1 MDPADICE
9 DFWEFST
16 RVTILHG
23 QWKIYSACRQESEKE
38 SVGVQLDRN
47 LSAYLAYMEGLSEDL
62 KGFVCTVLPKQQPP
76 SMQTELLQR
85 LCDAALPMPA
95 IGVGVLSLPPVS
107 MSMSSQQQTMLW
119 RDRPA
124 ICGCHAATCHASA
137 RGRRRTCWPCHASA
151 RGRRRTCWPC
161 HASARGRRRTCWP
174 CHASARGRRRASWR
188 FSRACPASCHICCS
202 ATTCGFHAVACSA
215 ITWST
220 TCGFHA
226 IRLQRYHYLVLPRL
240 VLPRLSQR
248 SSPRLVLPHR
258 LSQVHH
264 SLHPLPSHVQVQHGC
279 FWGLSKQPVHGD
291 PPNHLRGHVH
301 IHTTVDRPP
310 SRPMVFTHAHVATG
324 RQPSY
329 PSVVSQ
335 ACFATATFHMVG
347 LLCCRPP
354 EFLCQGGK

>member
-38 SVGVQLDRN
+38 SVGVQLDRI
-47 LSAYLAYMEGLSEDL
+47 LSAYPAYMEGLSEDL
-62 KGFVCTVLPKQQPP
+62 KGFVRTVLPKQQPP

-85 LCDAALPMPA
+85 LCDAALPVPA

-107 MSMSSQQQTMLW
+107 MSMSSQQQTTLW

-151 RGRRRTCWPC
+151 RGRR
-161 HASARGRRRTCWP
+161 H
-174 CHASARGRRRASWR
+174 ASWR

-215 ITWST
+215 T

-226 IRLQRYHYLVLPRL
+226 VRHHLVHHLRLPRRRLQRYHYLVLPRL
-240 VLPRLSQR
+240 SQR
-248 SSPRLVLPHR
+248 SSPHLVLPHR
-258 LSQVHH
+258 LSHFHH

-279 FWGLSKQPVHGD
+279 FRGLSKQPVHGD

-310 SRPMVFTHAHVATG
+310 SRPMVFTHTHVAAD

-329 PSVVSQ
+329 QSVATH

-354 EFLCQGGK
+354 ESFLVFHFSFLCQGGK